1 MQFPLIFEFIN
12 LKYKQTNRSSNNK
25 KQTGQKRLKIYLE
38 TQRIL
43 DRPPPPKKNPKR
55 NENTFT
61 KIGIK

>member
-43 DRPPPPKKNPKR
+43 DRPPPKKILS
-55 NENTFT
+55 EM
-61 KIGIK
+61 KILSQK